1 MNKKVNNIKIPLLVL
16 CGPTAVGK
24 SSLAMELSKS
34 IGTDIISADSA
45 QVYKHLDIGTDK
57 PSLQDQNIIEH
68 HLIDLI
74 DPDQDFSVADYQKE
88 AYKTIETVHNEGKLP
103 FLVGGTG
110 LYIKA
115 VKDQYAFGQQGADLS
130 IRNYYLDVAE
140 NKGLE
145 FLYSKLEC
153 IDPAAAKYIHPNDRR
168 RIIRALEVYDLEG
181 KPISQQANETKIHE
195 SNYDTMT
202 FALNMDRG
210 TLYSRIDERVDRMLQ
225 KGFLEE
231 VRMLKARGF
240 DHNSPGM
247 RVLGYRQLL
256 SYLSEELYFET
267 AIEEIK
273 KQTRNFAKR
282 QLTWFRSDE
291 SITWLNVSESDSN
304 DQLSEIIYKKVK
316 DLLLPQANK

>member
-1 MNKKVNNIKIPLLVL
+1 MNRTGESKIIPLLVL

-24 SSLAMELSKS
+24 SSLAMELSQI

-45 QVYKHLDIGTDK
+45 QVYKYMDIGTAK
-57 PSLQDQNIIEH
+57 PSLQDQELIQH

-88 AYKTIETVHNEGKLP
+88 AYKTIETVYSEGKIP

-115 VKDQYAFGQQGADLS
+115 VKDHYAFGQQGADPTV
-130 IRNYYLDVAE
+130 RNYYLEVAE
-140 NKGLE
+140 NKGLDY
-145 FLYSKLEC
+145 LYSKLEY
-153 IDPAAAKYIHPNDRR
+153 IDPAAAKIIHPNDKR

-181 KPISQQANETKIHE
+181 KPISQQVNKTKQHK
-195 SNYDTMT
+195 SCYNTLT
-202 FALNMDRG
+202 FALKMDREI
-210 TLYSRIDERVDRMLQ
+210 LYSRIDERVDIMLQ
-225 KGFLEE
+225 KGFEEE
-231 VRMLKARGF
+231 VRMLMARGF
-240 DHNSPGM
+240 DNSSPGM
-247 RVLGYRQLL
+247 RILGYRQLL
-256 SYLSEELYFET
+256 SYLSGEISFKN
-267 AIEEIK
+267 AVNEIK

-291 SITWLNVSESDSN
+291 SITWLNVGESDSC
-304 DQLSEIIYKKVK
+304 DVLSEKIYKKVK

>member
-1 MNKKVNNIKIPLLVL
+1 MNRIEDSMKIPLLIL

-24 SSLAMELSKS
+24 SSLAMELSQI

-45 QVYKHLDIGTDK
+45 QVYKYMDIGTAK
-57 PSLQDQNIIEH
+57 PSLRDQKLIEH

-88 AYKTIETVHNEGKLP
+88 AYKTIEAVYSEGKLP

-115 VKDQYAFGQQGADLS
+115 VKDHYAFGQQGADPT
-130 IRNYYLDVAE
+130 IRNYYLEVAE

-145 FLYSKLEC
+145 YLYRKLEC
-153 IDPAAAKYIHPNDRR
+153 IDPAAAKNIHPNDKR
-168 RIIRALEVYDLEG
+168 RIIRALEVFDLEG
-181 KPISQQANETKIHE
+181 KPISQQVNETKHHE
-195 SNYDTMT
+195 SCYNTLT
-202 FALNMDRG
+202 FALNMDRER
-210 TLYSRIDERVDRMLQ
+210 LYSRIDERVDKMIQ
-225 KGFLEE
+225 KGFEEE
-231 VRMLKARGF
+231 VRMLMARGF
-240 DHNSPGM
+240 DNSSPGM
-247 RVLGYRQLL
+247 RVLGYRQLF
-256 SYLSEELYFET
+256 SYLSGEICFET
-267 AIEEIK
+267 AVNEIK

-291 SITWLNVSESDSN
+291 SITWLNFGESDSN
-304 DQLSEIIYKKVK
+304 DMLSEKIYKKVK